1 MTTDKEYDWRPRENV
16 EFKWNSP
23 VKPFNDETKV
33 SGARCVIFS
42 TPMKAPVLDEKGKAI
57 KEPEN
62 LIQNQDV
69 DDKKRE

>member
-1 MTTDKEYDWRPRENV
+1 
-16 EFKWNSP
+16 
-23 VKPFNDETKV
+23 
-33 SGARCVIFS
+33 
-42 TPMKAPVLDEKGKAI
+42 MKAPVLDEKGKAI